1 MEPIEPRIS
10 VEYAENATVV
20 TFTEEKIL
28 EDKDI
33 QSLQDSIMSVIEQAE
48 QIDLVLDFC
57 NVQFL
62 SSAVLGLLIRVSKKI
77 YERQGQLGLC
87 NINPKPVLL
96 PTSSGLYTLTGTLGL
111 ISVYVASS
119 NVPIITFFCGITP
132 ATTANCSF
140 PFIAT

>member
-1 MEPIEPRIS
+1 MEPMEPRIS

-48 QIDLVLDFC
+48 RIDLILDFC
-57 NVQFL
+57 NVKFL

-87 NINPKPVLL
+87 NINPKIYEIFKITRLTKIFDIYDDLDSAVE
-96 PTSSGLYTLTGTLGL
+96 GL
-111 ISVYVASS
+111 ASS
-119 NVPIITFFCGITP
+119 D
-132 ATTANCSF
+132 
-140 PFIAT
+140 